1 MIPKIAQW
9 HFGTLDVISLS
20 TSVGSENEQFDCLH
34 WLDGS
39 RSRCN
44 TTQAKL
50 EVSRPSIAVEVG
62 HKLSEVECH
71 DVPRGGTPV
80 VHTRNAIA
88 LHSMCGCYRRYR
100 PIISILG
107 HRPQTSLANRVMT
120 NSCSIF
126 VTTRHNSARARS
138 RI

>member
-1 MIPKIAQW
+1 MN
-9 HFGTLDVISLS
+9 S
-20 TSVGSENEQFDCLH
+20 
-34 WLDGS
+34 
-39 RSRCN
+39 
-44 TTQAKL
+44 
-50 EVSRPSIAVEVG
+50 SIASTGWTVRVVDVTPPKQNLKYPV
-62 HKLSEVECH
+62 HLSQSKLVINCLECH

-126 VTTRHNSARARS
+126 VKPHDTTALEQDLESNLMLFSVHCFLVSNPPYPLPCFLMC
-138 RI
+138 